1 MKITFWPATNLRI
14 KSYSSIFKDF
24 FFKPILC
31 IQLFREKN
39 CSSLSGSKQIIFNIF
54 LLKRK
59 DKHKFGFERYSKT
72 NSIPEMHTHT
82 HPLNHTYTHTQIHT
96 HALWVSL
103 HFLLVYFSTFFIQF
117 LLNSIRGFFFFFSK
131 CISVLCYLI
140 FRFKTFVGTFKGF
153 CDQLWVNQY
162 FEKLYLNY
170 LNWI

>member
-1 MKITFWPATNLRI
+1 LYSTFSWEE
-14 KSYSSIFKDF
+14 
-24 FFKPILC
+24 
-31 IQLFREKN
+31 LF
-39 CSSLSGSKQIIFNIF
+39 I
-54 LLKRK
+54 
-59 DKHKFGFERYSKT
+59 FERKQA
-72 NSIPEMHTHT
+72 
-82 HPLNHTYTHTQIHT
+82 NHFSFEKKETKNINLVWKDTRKLIQFWNAPTPTPSHLHTHTQIHT
-96 HALWVSL
+96 HAFWVSL

-117 LLNSIRGFFFFFSK
+117 LLNSIHGFFFFFSK